1 MYVKIFRTTCDNVCQ
16 DLQNWCFVFNSDV
29 FVITLIDDFQYQSE
43 FLRMRV
49 IFVDQG
55 QLSHPDFISSTHQR
69 ENVQCDDKHI
79 TVKNKT
85 PVLKILTY
93 IITGRPEDLD
103 IHYP

>member
-1 MYVKIFRTTCDNVCQ
+1 MSRSSGRPVILGIMYVKIFRTTCDNVCQ

-29 FVITLIDDFQYQSE
+29 FDITLIDDFQYQSE

-69 ENVQCDDKHI
+69 ENVQFADK
-79 TVKNKT
+79 
-85 PVLKILTY
+85 Y
-93 IITGRPEDLD
+93 ISLQFIKQKEL
-103 IHYP
+103 Y